1 MYIRLKNYQGH
12 VNDEKILRYMKS
24 IGQWLQLGAKI
35 TIEDITF
42 MSEILV
48 EHSNH
53 TSANKY
59 VVCKV
64 WSTQ

>member
-1 MYIRLKNYQGH
+1 MNIRLQNYQRY
-12 VNDEKILRYMKS
+12 VNDEKILRYMKI
-24 IGQWLQLGAKI
+24 IGQWVQLGSKI

-42 MSEILV
+42 MNEIVV

-64 WSTQ
+64 WSR